1 MVDDIAE
8 IFWRNQGSVLT
19 PELVAG
25 LLQGVAYAL
34 DRPVHT
40 GSLGEAYPGLYDA
53 PGPRMVVSD
62 QIRVA
67 TWVANRL
74 GMGAPFSGYGAIG
87 LEDADGNMLAGF
99 VLENLTGTN
108 ATCHI
113 AGVGKRWLSRPFL
126 FACFDYA
133 FRQLNLSR
141 LTGFVSAANE
151 DALRFDRHLGF
162 EDEFVIKDGC
172 AEGDVIM
179 LVMWRD
185 KCRFLRGAHE

>member
-1 MVDDIAE
+1 MVDDISE
-8 IFWRNQGSVLT
+8 ILWRNQGNLLT

-34 DRPVHT
+34 DRPANT
-40 GSLGEAYPGLYDA
+40 GDVGSVDPAMYDA
-53 PGPRMVVSD
+53 PGPRMVVHD
-62 QIRVA
+62 QARVA
-67 TWVANRL
+67 TWVAAQI
-74 GMGAPFSGYGAIG
+74 GMGTPFSGYGAIG
-87 LEDADGNMLAGF
+87 LEDADGNMTAGF
-99 VLENLTGTN
+99 VIENFTDTN

-113 AGVGKRWLSRPFL
+113 AGVGRRWLSRPFL

-133 FRQLNLSR
+133 FRQLGLKR
-141 LTGFVSAANE
+141 LTGFVSAANH

-172 AEGDVIM
+172 ADGDVIM

-185 KCRFLRGAHE
+185 KCRFLRGGHE